1 MVGGYLYGAALFIFL
16 MSFNEKTGPLC
27 NDCFTGIL
35 HIVKRQKNAHSG
47 SSDRRTV
54 GISEI
59 KLYFK
64 RRFGY
69 NKGNDSFG
77 SKRWLLN

>member
-1 MVGGYLYGAALFIFL
+1 M
-16 MSFNEKTGPLC
+16 
-27 NDCFTGIL
+27 
-35 HIVKRQKNAHSG
+35 KRQKNAHSG